1 MKTKI
6 KRHSRSVISVLLAVC
21 MIFSCMTAAMIAT
34 DAAKTEG
41 ETVGANADSESVGS
55 ASADYGE
62 NRKYL
67 YIDFSGYSN
76 KANFQ
81 GIDFFWDGSNNNPY
95 NKVGY
100 IAKADMTVVA
110 TDIYRADL
118 STVTQYY
125 STLSGIQIIF
135 TNTTDKW
142 NQTFDKRSTDN
153 NNCLKLSD
161 ASWSTEFNLWYGSS
175 DTALNDK
182 EFLAPG
188 GIDFPLT
195 TSNTFINVVNAAYDS
210 WNSAGSVWN
219 STDKIGDM
227 IASDDNIIIKEKKD
241 QSSSTYYALIRA
253 KNSTAAKYSQVL
265 TYSKD
270 DRQLTI
276 TSTAPPTY
284 NITVNNPS
292 DCTIRAEHGG
302 VSKRNGETFTGLF
315 EDDTVN
321 ITVTPKNSS
330 DKVTAI
336 SATGEGNTVTPV
348 VDNGNGTYRA
358 TLTVKA
364 TGEISAA
371 IGAKSS
377 YTVNYSV
384 AAAPAGHGNVSAK
397 LQDGTPV
404 SSGTSVLEGTKVIF
418 TATPEDGYGFAGWTG
433 TFSTLLSPY
442 TATIS
447 TDTTVVASFQLDG
460 YELYYK
466 DGTAA
471 VNMTEMDNGWYV
483 SSAKITKD
491 KLFTLFRNGNSTYVD
506 SENGNSAYE
515 FNSTWLGPDKNLK
528 WISGNGQFY
537 KTTAADQYLLYDP
550 FSNTLWVTTE
560 PDGLFS
566 SYEVYIKDGTVR
578 GEGNN
583 WGGYSADYG
592 TTTLDTTDTTSG
604 VSASPVNNY
613 GSHVKKITLT
623 AEQVRA
629 GVNLHI
635 KTEVKTNYQSKY
647 YVKGF
652 DVNGGLTQGVIS
664 QEFGDG
670 GSAIGAGDYNDASAG
685 AKIHNF
691 HSNDFILSFD
701 SDNLPDPK
709 VEVTPIYFP
718 LANNESDFVRFY
730 AYDFTEDVKKDWGGS
745 LAVYPYIRDTYYPYG
760 AYPGQ
765 LMVNE
770 GGVYYADIP
779 KEDTSGGTPTP
790 IQGLTMNNYVWDTLH
805 YNLFYGSDQA
815 DNNWQ
820 TYDYNEF
827 AVINDILQHKA
838 GYQNEDIIFSFKY
851 KETVD
856 RDKSNLG
863 ESTYYVDSDIN
874 DATRAKDYRNGFQTI
889 EVNDSQYHWEDL
901 TDFYGNK
908 VDIFGALVETTG
920 NKTKKGYNPIRIV
933 SNGYDDN
940 KVGYYA
946 TAWALYKPVDASGNN
961 AWTGTVDHYE
971 LFDVIGGQGKED
983 RSFQSESFLIARD
996 SQNQVRMKYD
1006 ETFHNAHQG
1015 EEGYPQSELIIDGA
1029 LVPAQI
1035 TYEYNIKSDMS
1046 NIDTGDHQ
1054 MAYRSDGRWYYSNSN
1069 QLIKANAIVEVANSK
1084 KGPFTRD
1091 YFQGNNY
1098 DYKSGDYYNPAL
1110 NTGLSTSTKAYF
1122 TNNDSV
1128 DINSVIHQNVNGNT
1142 QAYAISDGDHTF
1154 KMKAE
1159 EDSEGNYEFI
1169 GWYRLTESGAG
1180 VGYTL
1185 ASEDLEFETE
1195 AKTNDVY
1202 VARFVK
1208 VPSGNLVVS
1217 HTLTGEIG
1225 KNEVDCK
1232 AKVEVL
1238 TSAGTLDST
1247 GNTIVYTYPETTAN
1261 IKVTS
1266 KYIKYDNDHKDQKLR
1281 ITLET
1286 TSQKEGKFL
1295 FDKFWEKVTSET
1307 MRELEAQ
1314 GVLAQVSIT
1323 NNKAIILVNIGSL
1336 FDTSDLENPVQNVN
1350 SLPFFSSVKLPQIS
1364 YKLDYTYESAIGKN
1378 TQYGEQS
1385 VHVEDYFT
1393 DTEFAKY
1400 VVWDDELV
1408 TDDSGG
1414 SKEGGWYKFNPETYV
1429 EFLAS
1434 KCPYEKNIRRDLT
1447 WDYTQITKVNN
1458 GPWYYYNQGQF
1469 KFAISASDPLQTTKR
1484 INFIFPYYVLEY
1496 DDDDYYLKNDQGL
1509 IEMLDEESAP
1519 SKQGLNKYGEEV
1531 NFSKYLEASTKF
1543 ATPYTKSN
1551 SDVDSFVKAPEI
1563 IYDCSDAENPVPKY
1577 FQYWSVQTVPSNNAS
1592 YNPEDYTNRRYEV
1605 ARCYNLAY
1613 NFSAYQD
1620 YIVEAKYGDTR
1631 STHTHLDSATITFA
1645 ENGRNQ
1651 WNKLQGSAKWDQGDR
1666 IFSNFIISFD
1676 RADKIQLN
1684 TLGAGDPNIKTGVV
1698 FEQLDTLSDFNQRYM
1713 NSGEGDWT
1721 VQSEMT
1727 YFQKYSCENTLEAAE
1742 AADHGKDDAIKHIKG
1757 EATTVTHT
1765 YMDSTIKNTNIDN
1778 KNRIEFTKAF
1788 ANINTTNFAPT
1799 TRKNYVYRA
1808 YAYMQEAD
1816 GSVTISTPVYFQFY
1830 DIATI
1835 ANATRQTTP
1844 AITG

>member
-6 KRHSRSVISVLLAVC
+6 KRHSRAVMSVVLSVCILISCLTVGL
-21 MIFSCMTAAMIAT
+21 IAT
-34 DAAKTEG
+34 DAAKVTDGHEA
-41 ETVGANADSESVGS
+41 VGAIDDSESVGG
-55 ASADYGE
+55 SADYGE
-62 NRKYL
+62 NRKFI
-67 YIDFSGYSN
+67 YIKDSSRTPSKIQFYFAENCSDSSGISEVTGTN
-76 KANFQ
+76 
-81 GIDFFWDGSNNNPY
+81 
-95 NKVGY
+95 
-100 IAKADMTVVA
+100 VA
-110 TDIYRADL
+110 TNIYRFDL
-118 STVTQYY
+118 SSGKSDYQYFSSMRITFSNGDTY
-125 STLSGIQIIF
+125 
-135 TNTTDKW
+135 DK
-142 NQTFDKRSTDN
+142 NFKDRSSDN
-153 NNCLKLSD
+153 NNCID
-161 ASWSTEFNLWYGSS
+161 TQNHTWTTEFNLWYGSS
-175 DTALNDK
+175 DTGLNNK
-182 EFLAPG
+182 LFLAPG
-188 GIDFPLT
+188 GINFPLT

-210 WNSAGSVWN
+210 WNSAGSIWN
-219 STDKIGDM
+219 STDTIGDM
-227 IASDDNIIIKEKKD
+227 IASDDDIIVKEKKD
-241 QSSSTYYALIRA
+241 QSSTTYYALIRA
-253 KNSTAAKYSQVL
+253 KNSAAAKYTHSL
-265 TYSKD
+265 TYNNRK
-270 DRQLTI
+270 LTI
-276 TSTAPPTY
+276 ASTPPSAY
-284 NITVNNPS
+284 DITVNDQN

-330 DKVTAI
+330 DKVTEI
-336 SATGEGNTVTPV
+336 SVSGTGNTVTPV

-358 TLTVKA
+358 TLTVKD
-364 TGEISAA
+364 TGNISAA

-384 AAAPAGHGNVSAK
+384 AAASAGRGNVSAK

-404 SSGTSVLEGTKVIF
+404 NSGTSVLEGTKVIF
-418 TATPEDGYGFAGWTG
+418 TATPEDGYGFAGWSG
-433 TFSTLLSPY
+433 TFSSLVSPY

-447 TDTTVVASFQLDG
+447 ENTTVEARFQLDG
-460 YELYYK
+460 YKLYYK
-466 DGTAA
+466 DGTS

-491 KLFTLFRNGNSTYVD
+491 KLFTLFRTGNSTYVD
-506 SENGNSAYE
+506 SENGDRVYE
-515 FNSTWLGPDKNLK
+515 FNSTWLGPDPNLK
-528 WISGNGQFY
+528 WTSTLPTDNGQFY
-537 KTTAADQYLLYDP
+537 KTTADDQYLLYDP

-635 KTEVKTNYQSKY
+635 KTVVNTNYTSKY

-664 QEFGDG
+664 QEFGDD
-670 GSAIGAGDYNDASAG
+670 GSAIRAGAYIDPSAG
-685 AKIHNF
+685 AKIHTS

-718 LANNESDFVRFY
+718 LADNESDFVRFY

-745 LAVYPYIRDTYYPYG
+745 LAVYPYIRSTYYPYG

-779 KEDTSGGTPTP
+779 KDFTSGGKTTP
-790 IQGLTMNNYVWDTLH
+790 IQGLTMNNFVWDQLH
-805 YNLFYGSDQA
+805 YDLFYGSDQKN
-815 DNNWQ
+815 NNWQ

-827 AVINDILQHKA
+827 AVINDILQNTH
-838 GYQNEDIIFSFKY
+838 GLENEDIIFSFKY

-920 NKTKKGYNPIRIV
+920 NETKMAYNPIRIV

-971 LFDVIGGQGKED
+971 LFDVIGGQGRTARD
-983 RSFQSESFLIARD
+983 FQSESLLIARD
-996 SQNQVRMKYD
+996 SQNRVRMKYD
-1006 ETFHNAHQG
+1006 EAFHNAHCGSNWESQ
-1015 EEGYPQSELIIDGA
+1015 GYPQSDLIIDGA

-1035 TYEYNIKSDMS
+1035 TYEYNIKSDTS
-1046 NIDTGDHQ
+1046 NIDTGDRQ
-1054 MAYRSDGRWYYSNSN
+1054 MGYRSDGRWYYSNSN

-1091 YFQGNNY
+1091 YFQGDNY
-1098 DYKSGDYYNPAL
+1098 DYKSGDNYNPAL
-1110 NTGLSTSTKAYF
+1110 NTGLNTSTKAYF

-1142 QAYAISDGDHTF
+1142 QAYAISDGNHTF

-1238 TSAGTLDST
+1238 TSDGTLDST

-1266 KYIKYDNDHKDQKLR
+1266 KYIKYDNDHKNQKLR

-1286 TSQKEGKFL
+1286 TSQKDGKFL

-1307 MRELEAQ
+1307 LSELKDQ
-1314 GVLAQVSIT
+1314 GVLDQVRIT
-1323 NNKAIILVNIGSL
+1323 NNKAIILVTIGSL
-1336 FDTSDLENPVQNVN
+1336 FNTTDPETPVQNVN
-1350 SLPFFSSVKLPQIS
+1350 SLPFFSSVKLPQLH
-1364 YKLDYTYESAIGKN
+1364 YNLTYGYDSMIGSN
-1378 TQYGEQS
+1378 QQYGSQTTE
-1385 VHVEDYFT
+1385 VKDNFT
-1393 DTEFAKY
+1393 DEEFNRY
-1400 VVWDDELV
+1400 IVWDDSIV
-1408 TDDSGG
+1408 TDDTT
-1414 SKEGGWYKFNPETYV
+1414 SKTGWYKFNPDTYV

-1434 KCPYEKNIRRDLT
+1434 KCPYEKNIRRNLT
-1447 WDYTQITKVNN
+1447 WNYNSLNKEQN
-1458 GPWYYYNQGQF
+1458 GPWYYASDGEF
-1469 KFAISASDPLQTTKR
+1469 KFTITASDPLIPNKKL
-1484 INFIFPYYVLEY
+1484 NFVLPYYSIEKTYSKSEY
-1496 DDDDYYLKNDQGL
+1496 LFDENGRIQELSSDDAPSVEGKDSGGQTATFSRYLK
-1509 IEMLDEESAP
+1509 
-1519 SKQGLNKYGEEV
+1519 
-1531 NFSKYLEASTKF
+1531 ASTEF
-1543 ATPYTKSN
+1543 ATPYAKDGVANYVT
-1551 SDVDSFVKAPEI
+1551 APEV
-1563 IYDCSDAENPVPKY
+1563 IYNDATPRY
-1577 FQYWSVQTVPSNNAS
+1577 FQYWSVQTVPNYVESIEEAS
-1592 YNPEDYTNRRYEV
+1592 YRRYEV
-1605 ARCYNLAY
+1605 ARCYNLEY

-1651 WNKLQGSAKWDQGDR
+1651 WNKNTGKASWAQGDR

-1713 NSGEGDWT
+1713 DSGEGDWT

-1727 YFQKYSCENTLEAAE
+1727 YFQKYSGENTLEAAE
-1742 AADHGKDDAIKHIKG
+1742 AADHGKADAIKHIRG
-1757 EATTVTHT
+1757 EATAGTHI

-1788 ANINTTNFAPT
+1788 ANINTTDFAPT

>member
-6 KRHSRSVISVLLAVC
+6 KRHSRSVIAVVLTLC
-21 MIFSCMTAAMIAT
+21 MLVSCMTVGLIAT
-34 DAAKTEG
+34 DAARVSSDEA
-41 ETVGANADSESVGS
+41 VGDGLVDLKDQNKDIYILGDFNSWAQSDDWKLTRVNGNEYTGCFRVTGQGDQGFKFYANSTWYTLTGYKFNTNWNGDTGGDKEFAVGGTNNEMKLELGDSETTVYVYFYLWLKYGNSGTGSRLICDFRKPYFHRAGSSSDFGTNNSVTNTQMDLKSGS
-55 ASADYGE
+55 TGVYTISNLSAGQYYINVDMDSTRQTDGIITSISTGTGVTSGSQSHNYDE
-62 NRKYL
+62 KTYNFYWIKSDSTMVVEFNRATGVL
-67 YIDFSGYSN
+67 SV
-76 KANFQ
+76 
-81 GIDFFWDGSNNNPY
+81 NPA
-95 NKVGY
+95 V
-100 IAKADMTVVA
+100 
-110 TDIYRADL
+110 
-118 STVTQYY
+118 STVTVQKTND
-125 STLSGIQIIF
+125 SDGI
-135 TNTTDKW
+135 
-142 NQTFDKRSTDN
+142 
-153 NNCLKLSD
+153 
-161 ASWSTEFNLWYGSS
+161 SS
-175 DTALNDK
+175 A
-182 EFLAPG
+182 
-188 GIDFPLT
+188 
-195 TSNTFINVVNAAYDS
+195 
-210 WNSAGSVWN
+210 
-219 STDKIGDM
+219 
-227 IASDDNIIIKEKKD
+227 
-241 QSSSTYYALIRA
+241 
-253 KNSTAAKYSQVL
+253 
-265 TYSKD
+265 
-270 DRQLTI
+270 
-276 TSTAPPTY
+276 
-284 NITVNNPS
+284 
-292 DCTIRAEHGG
+292 
-302 VSKRNGETFTGLF
+302 
-315 EDDTVN
+315 
-321 ITVTPKNSS
+321 
-330 DKVTAI
+330 KVTAG
-336 SATGEGNTVTPV
+336 SAV
-348 VDNGNGTYRA
+348 A
-358 TLTVKA
+358 TLSLPADLPQGATATVKVKP
-364 TGEISAA
+364 TD
-371 IGAKSS
+371 SS
-377 YTVNYSV
+377 KKVTTYTVN
-384 AAAPAGHGNVSAK
+384 
-397 LQDGTPV
+397 
-404 SSGTSVLEGTKVIF
+404 GTSYDLTYNASSKLYEGTFTVPSAATTVTIGSPIDRINYTVSFSANPAAQGTVTAVDENGNILTPGGTVLEGTKVIF
-418 TATPEDGYGFAGWTG
+418 TATPEDGYGFAGWSG
-433 TFSTLLSPY
+433 AFSSLVSPY

-447 TDTTVVASFQLDG
+447 ATTTVEARFQLDG
-460 YELYYK
+460 YKLYYQ
-466 DGTAA
+466 DGTS

-483 SSAKITKD
+483 SSAKITNN

-506 SENGNSAYE
+506 SENGGSVYE
-515 FNSTWLGPDKNLK
+515 FNSKWLGPDKNLK
-528 WISGNGQFY
+528 WISTVPSGNGHFY

-578 GEGNN
+578 GDGNN
-583 WGGYSADYG
+583 WSGYSADYG
-592 TTTLDTTDTTSG
+592 TTTLDATGTTTG
-604 VSASPVNNY
+604 VTASTVDNY
-613 GSHVKKITLT
+613 GSHVKKITLK
-623 AEQVRA
+623 AAQVRA
-629 GVNLHI
+629 GVKLHV
-635 KTEVKTNYQSKY
+635 KTVVNTNYQYLY

-652 DVNGGLTQGVIS
+652 DVNGGLTQGIIS
-664 QEFGDG
+664 QEFGND
-670 GSAIGAGDYNDASAG
+670 GSAIGAGDYNDTSAG
-685 AKIHNF
+685 AKIHNL

-718 LANNESDFVRFY
+718 LADNESDFVRFY

-745 LAVYPYIRDTYYPYG
+745 LAVYPYIRSTYYPYG

-779 KEDTSGGTPTP
+779 KDFTSGGKTTP
-790 IQGLTMNNYVWDTLH
+790 IQGLTMNNFVWDQLH
-805 YNLFYGSDQA
+805 YDLFYGSDQA

-827 AVINDILQHKA
+827 AVINDILQNTQ
-838 GYQNEDIIFSFKY
+838 GLENEDIIFSFKY

-908 VDIFGALVETTG
+908 VDIFGELVETTG
-920 NKTKKGYNPIRIV
+920 NKTKMAYNPIRIV

-940 KVGYYA
+940 AVGYYA

-971 LFDVIGGQGKED
+971 LIDVIGGQGKEN

-1015 EEGYPQSELIIDGA
+1015 EEGYPQSDLIIDGA

-1091 YFQGNNY
+1091 YFQGDNY
-1098 DYKSGDYYNPAL
+1098 DYKSGDNYNPAL
-1110 NTGLSTSTKAYF
+1110 NTGLNTSTKAYF

-1128 DINSVIHQNVNGNT
+1128 DINSVIHQNVDGYT

-1169 GWYRLTESGAG
+1169 GWYRLTESGDG

-1286 TSQKEGKFL
+1286 TSQKDGKFL
-1295 FDKFWEKVTSET
+1295 FDKFWEKVTSGTLSELKAQ
-1307 MRELEAQ
+1307 LEAQ

-1323 NNKAIILVNIGSL
+1323 NNKAIILVTIGSL
-1336 FDTSDLENPVQNVN
+1336 FNTTDSDNPVQEVN
-1350 SLPFFSSVKLPQIS
+1350 SLPFFSSVKLPQLH
-1364 YKLDYTYESAIGKN
+1364 YNLTYGYDSMIGSN
-1378 TQYGEQS
+1378 QQYGFQTTE
-1385 VHVEDYFT
+1385 VKDNFT
-1393 DTEFAKY
+1393 DEEFNRY
-1400 VVWDDELV
+1400 IVWDDSIV
-1408 TDDSGG
+1408 TDDTT
-1414 SKEGGWYKFNPETYV
+1414 SKTGWYKFNPDTYV

-1434 KCPYEKNIRRDLT
+1434 KCPYEKNIRRNLT
-1447 WDYTQITKVNN
+1447 WNYNSLNKEQN
-1458 GPWYYYNQGQF
+1458 GPWYYASDGEF
-1469 KFAISASDPLQTTKR
+1469 KFTITASDPLIPNKR
-1484 INFIFPYYVLEY
+1484 LNFILPYYSIEKTDSKSEY
-1496 DDDDYYLKNDQGL
+1496 LCDENGRIQELSSDADPSVVGKDSGGQTATFSRYLKG
-1509 IEMLDEESAP
+1509 
-1519 SKQGLNKYGEEV
+1519 
-1531 NFSKYLEASTKF
+1531 STSF
-1543 ATPYTKSN
+1543 ATPYTKDGEDN
-1551 SDVDSFVKAPEI
+1551 FVTAPEV
-1563 IYDCSDAENPVPKY
+1563 IYKGTTPRY
-1577 FQYWSVQTVPSNNAS
+1577 FQYWSVQTVPNYVESIEEAS
-1592 YNPEDYTNRRYEV
+1592 YRRYEV

-1666 IFSNFIISFD
+1666 IFSNFIVSFD
-1676 RADKIQLN
+1676 RADKAQLN
-1684 TLGAGDPNIKTGVV
+1684 TLGADDPDIKTGVV
-1698 FEQLDTLSDFNQRYM
+1698 FEQLDTLPDFNRTYM
-1713 NSGEGDWT
+1713 GSDANDWT

-1727 YFQKYSCENTLEAAE
+1727 YFQKYSGEDTLEAAE

>member
-6 KRHSRSVISVLLAVC
+6 KRHSRSVIAVVLTLC
-21 MIFSCMTAAMIAT
+21 MLVSCMTVGLIAT
-34 DAAKTEG
+34 DAARVSSDEAVGDGLPDLENQDQDIYIRGDFNNWTQNLPDWKLTKVNGNEYTGCFTVTGSGNQKFKFFANGTWYSCGHTFKTDWHDTGTAGVAFTKDEDMQLELG
-41 ETVGANADSESVGS
+41 ATDTTVYVYFYLWLSYGSGSRLICDFRKPYFHRAGSSSDFGTNNSVTNTQMDLKSGSTGVYTISNLSAGQYYINVDMDSTRQTDGIITSISTGTGVTSGSQPHNYDDKTYNFYWIKSDSTMVVEFNRATGVLSVNPAVSTVTVQKTNDSDGIDSAKVSVGS
-55 ASADYGE
+55 
-62 NRKYL
+62 
-67 YIDFSGYSN
+67 
-76 KANFQ
+76 
-81 GIDFFWDGSNNNPY
+81 
-95 NKVGY
+95 
-100 IAKADMTVVA
+100 TTA
-110 TDIYRADL
+110 TLNATADL
-118 STVTQYY
+118 PQGATATVKVKP
-125 STLSGIQIIF
+125 
-135 TNTTDKW
+135 TD
-142 NQTFDKRSTDN
+142 
-153 NNCLKLSD
+153 
-161 ASWSTEFNLWYGSS
+161 SS
-175 DTALNDK
+175 K
-182 EFLAPG
+182 
-188 GIDFPLT
+188 
-195 TSNTFINVVNAAYDS
+195 
-210 WNSAGSVWN
+210 
-219 STDKIGDM
+219 
-227 IASDDNIIIKEKKD
+227 
-241 QSSSTYYALIRA
+241 
-253 KNSTAAKYSQVL
+253 
-265 TYSKD
+265 
-270 DRQLTI
+270 
-276 TSTAPPTY
+276 
-284 NITVNNPS
+284 
-292 DCTIRAEHGG
+292 
-302 VSKRNGETFTGLF
+302 
-315 EDDTVN
+315 
-321 ITVTPKNSS
+321 
-330 DKVTAI
+330 KVT
-336 SATGEGNTVTPV
+336 T
-348 VDNGNGTYRA
+348 
-358 TLTVKA
+358 
-364 TGEISAA
+364 
-371 IGAKSS
+371 
-377 YTVNYSV
+377 YTVN
-384 AAAPAGHGNVSAK
+384 
-397 LQDGTPV
+397 
-404 SSGTSVLEGTKVIF
+404 GTSYDLTYNASSKLYEGTFTVPSAATTVTIGSPIGRINYTVNFSADPSAQGTVTAVDENGKILTPGSTVLEGTKVIF
-418 TATPEDGYGFAGWTG
+418 TATPEDGYGFAGWSG
-433 TFSTLLSPY
+433 AFSSLVSPY

-447 TDTTVVASFQLDG
+447 ATTTVEARFQLDG
-460 YELYYK
+460 YKLYYQ
-466 DGTAA
+466 DGTS

-483 SSAKITKD
+483 SSAKITNN

-506 SENGNSAYE
+506 SENGDSVYA
-515 FNSTWLGPDKNLK
+515 FNSTWLGPDPNLK
-528 WISGNGQFY
+528 WTSTLPTDNGQFY
-537 KTTAADQYLLYDP
+537 TTTADNQYLLYDP

-578 GEGNN
+578 GDGNN
-583 WGGYSADYG
+583 WGGFSSDYG
-592 TTTLDTTDTTSG
+592 TTTLDATGTTTG
-604 VSASPVNNY
+604 VTASPVNNY

-629 GVNLHI
+629 GVKLHI
-635 KTEVKTNYQSKY
+635 KTVVNTNYTSKY

-664 QEFGDG
+664 QEFGDD
-670 GSAIGAGDYNDASAG
+670 GSAIRAG
-685 AKIHNF
+685 AYIDPSVGTKIHTS

-718 LANNESDFVRFY
+718 LADNESDFVRFY

-790 IQGLTMNNYVWDTLH
+790 IQGLTMNNYVWDQLH
-805 YNLFYGSDQA
+805 YNLFYGSDQKN
-815 DNNWQ
+815 NNWQ

-827 AVINDILQHKA
+827 AVINDILQHKD

-889 EVNDSQYHWEDL
+889 EVNDPQYHWEDL

-908 VDIFGALVETTG
+908 VDIFGDLVETTE
-920 NKTKKGYNPIRIV
+920 NETKKGYNPIRIV

-940 KVGYYA
+940 AVGYYA
-946 TAWALYKPVDASGNN
+946 TAWALYKPVDASGRN
-961 AWTGTVDHYE
+961 AWKGTVDHYE
-971 LFDVIGGQGKED
+971 LFDVIGGQGKEN
-983 RSFQSESFLIARD
+983 RSFQSESSLIARD
-996 SQNQVRMKYD
+996 SEKRVRMKYD
-1006 ETFHNAHQG
+1006 GAFHDAHTG
-1015 EEGYPQSELIIDGA
+1015 SDWENKGYPQSELIIDGA

-1091 YFQGNNY
+1091 YFQESNY
-1098 DYKSGDYYNPAL
+1098 DYKSGDNYNPAL
-1110 NTGLSTSTKAYF
+1110 NTGRSTSTKAYF
-1122 TNNDSV
+1122 TNNDAV
-1128 DINSVIHQNVNGNT
+1128 EKNTVIHQNVNGNT
-1142 QAYAISDGDHTF
+1142 QAYAISDGNHKF

-1286 TSQKEGKFL
+1286 TSQKDGKFL

-1307 MRELEAQ
+1307 LSELEAR

-1323 NNKAIILVNIGSL
+1323 NNKAIILVTIGSL
-1336 FDTSDLENPVQNVN
+1336 FDTTDSDNPVQDVN
-1350 SLPFFSSVKLPQIS
+1350 SLPFFSSVKLP
-1364 YKLDYTYESAIGKN
+1364 KLHYNLTYGYDSMIGSN
-1378 TQYGEQS
+1378 QQYGSQTTE
-1385 VHVEDYFT
+1385 VKDNFT
-1393 DTEFAKY
+1393 DEEFNRY
-1400 VVWDDELV
+1400 IVWDDSIV
-1408 TDDSGG
+1408 TDDTT
-1414 SKEGGWYKFNPETYV
+1414 SKTGWYKFNPDTYV

-1434 KCPYEKNIRRDLT
+1434 KCPYEKNIRRNLT
-1447 WDYTQITKVNN
+1447 WNYNSLIKEQN
-1458 GPWYYYNQGQF
+1458 GPWYYASDGEF
-1469 KFAISASDPLQTTKR
+1469 KFTITASDPLIPNKR
-1484 INFIFPYYVLEY
+1484 LNFVLPYYSIEKTHSKSEY
-1496 DDDDYYLKNDQGL
+1496 LFDENGRIQELSSDDAPSVEGKDSGGQTAKFSRYLK
-1509 IEMLDEESAP
+1509 
-1519 SKQGLNKYGEEV
+1519 
-1531 NFSKYLEASTKF
+1531 ASTSF
-1543 ATPYTKSN
+1543 ATPYTKDGEDN
-1551 SDVDSFVKAPEI
+1551 FVTAPEV
-1563 IYDCSDAENPVPKY
+1563 IYKGTTPRY
-1577 FQYWSVQTVPSNNAS
+1577 FQYWSVQTVPNYVESIEEAS
-1592 YNPEDYTNRRYEV
+1592 YRRYEV

-1651 WNKLQGSAKWDQGDR
+1651 WNEEKGSAKWDKGDR

-1698 FEQLDTLSDFNQRYM
+1698 FEQLDTLPDFNHTYM
-1713 NSGEGDWT
+1713 GLEANDWT

-1727 YFQKYSCENTLEAAE
+1727 YFQKYSRTNTLEAAE
-1742 AADHGKDDAIKHIKG
+1742 AADHGKADAIKHIRG
-1757 EATTVTHT
+1757 EATTDTHT
-1765 YMDSTIKNTNIDN
+1765 YMDSTITNTNIDN

-1788 ANINTTNFAPT
+1788 ANINTTDFAPT
-1799 TRKNYVYRA
+1799 ERKNYVYRA
-1808 YAYMQEAD
+1808 YAYMKEANGD
-1816 GSVTISTPVYFQFY
+1816 VTISTPVYFQFY

>member
-1 MKTKI
+1 
-6 KRHSRSVISVLLAVC
+6 
-21 MIFSCMTAAMIAT
+21 
-34 DAAKTEG
+34 
-41 ETVGANADSESVGS
+41 
-55 ASADYGE
+55 
-62 NRKYL
+62 
-67 YIDFSGYSN
+67 
-76 KANFQ
+76 
-81 GIDFFWDGSNNNPY
+81 
-95 NKVGY
+95 
-100 IAKADMTVVA
+100 
-110 TDIYRADL
+110 
-118 STVTQYY
+118 
-125 STLSGIQIIF
+125 
-135 TNTTDKW
+135 
-142 NQTFDKRSTDN
+142 
-153 NNCLKLSD
+153 
-161 ASWSTEFNLWYGSS
+161 
-175 DTALNDK
+175 
-182 EFLAPG
+182 
-188 GIDFPLT
+188 
-195 TSNTFINVVNAAYDS
+195 
-210 WNSAGSVWN
+210 
-219 STDKIGDM
+219 
-227 IASDDNIIIKEKKD
+227 
-241 QSSSTYYALIRA
+241 
-253 KNSTAAKYSQVL
+253 
-265 TYSKD
+265 
-270 DRQLTI
+270 
-276 TSTAPPTY
+276 
-284 NITVNNPS
+284 
-292 DCTIRAEHGG
+292 
-302 VSKRNGETFTGLF
+302 
-315 EDDTVN
+315 
-321 ITVTPKNSS
+321 
-330 DKVTAI
+330 
-336 SATGEGNTVTPV
+336 
-348 VDNGNGTYRA
+348 
-358 TLTVKA
+358 
-364 TGEISAA
+364 
-371 IGAKSS
+371 
-377 YTVNYSV
+377 
-384 AAAPAGHGNVSAK
+384 
-397 LQDGTPV
+397 
-404 SSGTSVLEGTKVIF
+404 
-418 TATPEDGYGFAGWTG
+418 
-433 TFSTLLSPY
+433 
-442 TATIS
+442 
-447 TDTTVVASFQLDG
+447 
-460 YELYYK
+460 
-466 DGTAA
+466 
-471 VNMTEMDNGWYV
+471 
-483 SSAKITKD
+483 
-491 KLFTLFRNGNSTYVD
+491 
-506 SENGNSAYE
+506 
-515 FNSTWLGPDKNLK
+515 
-528 WISGNGQFY
+528 
-537 KTTAADQYLLYDP
+537 
-550 FSNTLWVTTE
+550 
-560 PDGLFS
+560 
-566 SYEVYIKDGTVR
+566 
-578 GEGNN
+578 
-583 WGGYSADYG
+583 
-592 TTTLDTTDTTSG
+592 
-604 VSASPVNNY
+604 
-613 GSHVKKITLT
+613 
-623 AEQVRA
+623 
-629 GVNLHI
+629 
-635 KTEVKTNYQSKY
+635 
-647 YVKGF
+647 
-652 DVNGGLTQGVIS
+652 
-664 QEFGDG
+664 
-670 GSAIGAGDYNDASAG
+670 
-685 AKIHNF
+685 
-691 HSNDFILSFD
+691 
-701 SDNLPDPK
+701 
-709 VEVTPIYFP
+709 
-718 LANNESDFVRFY
+718 
-730 AYDFTEDVKKDWGGS
+730 
-745 LAVYPYIRDTYYPYG
+745 
-760 AYPGQ
+760 
-765 LMVNE
+765 MVNE

-779 KEDTSGGTPTP
+779 KEYSSGGTTTP
-790 IQGLTMNNYVWDTLH
+790 IQGLTMNNFVWDQLH
-805 YNLFYGSDQA
+805 YDLFYGSDQKN
-815 DNNWQ
+815 NNWQ

-920 NKTKKGYNPIRIV
+920 NETKMAYNPIRIV

-1142 QAYAISDGDHTF
+1142 QAYAISDGNHTF

-1713 NSGEGDWT
+1713 DSGEGDWT

-1742 AADHGKDDAIKHIKG
+1742 AADHGKADAIKHIRK
-1757 EATTVTHT
+1757 EATSGTHT